1 MGATAVLLCL
11 VVAIGDGDT
20 LTVRCGQPGSFESIK
35 VRLSAVDAPELKQ
48 PHGQSA
54 KHALSR
60 LCFQV
65 QAEVRPQSKDRYGRD
80 VADVSC
86 GGVDAAQWMVSE
98 GHAWVFDRYAKGYAH
113 LYPLQSLARSSQRG
127 LWADPNPISPWE
139 WRRPSR

>member
-1 MGATAVLLCL
+1 MGAAAGLLCL
-11 VVAIGDGDT
+11 VVAIADGDT

-48 PHGQSA
+48 PHGQWA

-113 LYPLQSLARSSQRG
+113 LYQLQSQARSSQRG